1 MTNSTTNTRTDLI
14 FRPANGQ
21 DLPAIL
27 EIIDYARQRMLAEG
41 KKQWNE
47 AYPTETHISGDL
59 REGNGY
65 VVCDGGQVVAYGAI
79 VFGEEPAYRDIR
91 KGAWLT
97 EQPYVVVHRLAV
109 AGNARRQGLGT
120 FFLQQVERLMQEKGV
135 HSFKADTNFDNTAM
149 LHTFEKL
156 GFQYCGE
163 IYYDKGARMAFE
175 KVI

>member
-27 EIIDYARQRMLAEG
+27 EIIDHARQRMLAEG

-47 AYPTETHISGDL
+47 AYPTETHIAGDL

-79 VFGEEPAYRDIR
+79 VFGKEPAYRDIR

-109 AGNARRQGLGT
+109 AGNAQQRGFGT
-120 FFLQQVERLMQEKGV
+120 FFLQQVERLMQE
-135 HSFKADTNFDNTAM
+135 FDNAAM